1 MKKVFAT
8 IVMLLLTTLFVFPV
22 YAAPKNATQVVPMT
36 VGETTKLSFKI
47 KGVNKKK
54 IKWTSSKKSV
64 ATVKNGKVEA
74 KKPGTTTIVA
84 KYRNKKKKFII
95 IVNPRPEERPEKPA
109 LVEPTPTPPVVP
121 AIIVSDPTSP
131 TTTNTGDP
139 IPMN

>member
-22 YAAPKNATQVVPMT
+22 YATPRVTNVVPMT
-36 VGETTKLSFKI
+36 VGETAKLTFKV

-54 IKWTSSKKSV
+54 IKWTSSRKSV

-95 IVNPRPEERPEKPA
+95 IVNPRPEEKPEKPA
-109 LVEPTPTPPVVP
+109 FAEPTPTPPAVP